1 MNSLKSYK
9 PFYLPL
15 LWIMWLS
22 GISTVIVLMASFLF
36 KGNEKIALFSL
47 SMKKGVEEIWRG
59 MYFWVTVVVP
69 YLWNGIWPL
78 SVKTNSVMY
87 DLERF
92 ISINTVNLLSNN
104 HRAVMSF
111 RQCSAK
117 LPWGLWRKDGFLG
130 NTSVLLSPSMSPGQ
144 SVRIPDRQ
152 CCVASGMGHPV
163 IGDYC
168 ANPAVTLVTRHQSKT
183 NVRKAPK
190 FRDKQRG
197 KPVWESVRATES
209 QASCADF
216 QLRFLLPEFH
226 PCQRTCGGC
235 QSTPPLTETSVY

>member
-36 KGNEKIALFSL
+36 KRNEKSALFSL

-69 YLWNGIWPL
+69 YLRNGIWPL

-92 ISINTVNLLSNN
+92 ISINTVNLLSSNR
-104 HRAVMSF
+104 RAVMSF

-117 LPWGLWRKDGFLG
+117 LPWSIWRKDGCLGEHQCSAVPFDVPWFL
-130 NTSVLLSPSMSPGQ
+130 SLSEFLTDS
-144 SVRIPDRQ
+144 
-152 CCVASGMGHPV
+152 
-163 IGDYC
+163 
-168 ANPAVTLVTRHQSKT
+168 AV
-183 NVRKAPK
+183 
-190 FRDKQRG
+190 
-197 KPVWESVRATES
+197 W
-209 QASCADF
+209 
-216 QLRFLLPEFH
+216 
-226 PCQRTCGGC
+226 
-235 QSTPPLTETSVY
+235 PLGWGILS